1 MNAKQRVST
10 PETFEPAPAPFAAF
24 DGQPLIELTVGDIQ
38 YTLLGTAHVSKASV
52 DAVRHLLDCR
62 SFDMVAVELDEHR
75 HHSLMQPDDWRQVD
89 LFKIVK
95 EGKAGMLAAN
105 LALGAYQRR
114 LAEQFGVEPGAE
126 LKAACVEGGARSIPV
141 VLIDRDVGVTL
152 KRAYA
157 AVGFF
162 DKLSI
167 VGGLVASAISS
178 DEISEAD
185 VEKLKEGDI
194 LTNTFDEFARSSKAL
209 HHALIVERDRYMG
222 RRLKEAAR
230 PGTRVLAV
238 VGAGHLKGLAQVL
251 DGKDAG
257 DLQPL
262 AELRQ
267 LPPPGIWGTLF
278 GYAIIAILVGGF
290 AWGFSQGVDV
300 GRDLL
305 SFYVLATGGFAALG
319 ALLAGGHPLSILAAG
334 LSAPLTVL
342 HPALAAGMFSAGA
355 EVWIRK
361 PRVADF
367 EALRDDVKQWSGWW
381 RNRVA
386 RTLLVFFLTNAC
398 TGIGV
403 YLTGI
408 EFVRRLS

>member
-1 MNAKQRVST
+1 
-10 PETFEPAPAPFAAF
+10 
-24 DGQPLIELTVGDIQ
+24 
-38 YTLLGTAHVSKASV
+38 
-52 DAVRHLLDCR
+52 
-62 SFDMVAVELDEHR
+62 ELDEHR
-75 HHSLMQPDDWRQVD
+75 HHSLMRPDDWRNVD

-95 EGKAGMLAAN
+95 DGKAGMLAAN

-126 LKAACVEGGARSIPV
+126 LKAACVEAGARGVPV
-141 VLIDRDVGVTL
+141 ELIDRDVGVTL
-152 KRAYA
+152 KRSYA

-178 DEISEAD
+178 DKISEQD

-194 LTNTFDEFARSSKAL
+194 LTNTFDEFARQSQPL
-209 HHALIVERDRYMG
+209 HHALIVERDRYMAG
-222 RRLKEAAR
+222 RLRQANK
-230 PGTRVLAV
+230 PGQRVLAV
-238 VGAGHLKGLAQVL
+238 VGAGHLAGLARAL
-251 DGKDAG
+251 EGKDEG
-257 DLQPL
+257 DTDSLETL
-262 AELRQ
+262 AQ
-267 LPPPGIWGTLF
+267 LPPPGIWPKLI
-278 GYAIIAILVGGF
+278 GYAVVALLIGGF
-290 AWGFSQGVDV
+290 VWAFSQGVDV
-300 GRDLL
+300 GRDLV

-319 ALLAGGHPLSILAAG
+319 ALLAGGHILSILAAF

-367 EALRDDVKQWSGWW
+367 EALRDDLKQWSGWW
-381 RNRVA
+381 KNRVA

-408 EFVRRLS
+408 EFFRRLT

>member
-1 MNAKQRVST
+1 MIAEDVAAT
-10 PETFEPAPAPFAAF
+10 PAPTPYAAF
-24 DGQPLIELTVGDIQ
+24 DGQPLVETRVGDIE

-52 DAVRHLLDCR
+52 DAVRHLIATR
-62 SFDMVAVELDEHR
+62 PFDLIAVELDEHR
-75 HHSLMQPDDWRQVD
+75 YHSLMRPDDWSSVD

-95 EGKAGMLAAN
+95 DGKAGMLAAN

-126 LKAACVEGGARSIPV
+126 LKAACLEAQPKNIPV
-141 VLIDRDVGVTL
+141 ELIDRDVGVTL

-162 DKLSI
+162 DKMTI

-178 DEISEAD
+178 DEITEAD

-194 LTNTFDEFARSSKAL
+194 LTNTFDEFARQSKPL
-209 HHALIVERDRYMG
+209 HHALIVERDRYM
-222 RRLKEAAR
+222 AAR
-230 PGTRVLAV
+230 LRETSKPGQRVLAV
-238 VGAGHLKGLAQVL
+238 VGAGHLAGLARAL
-251 DGKDAG
+251 EGKDPG
-257 DLQPL
+257 DTESL
-262 AELRQ
+262 ETLRA
-267 LPPPGIWGTLF
+267 LPPPSIWPKLF
-278 GYAIIAILVGGF
+278 GYLVIALLIGGF
-290 AWGFSQGVDV
+290 VWAFNQGVDV
-300 GRDLL
+300 GRDLV
-305 SFYVLATGGFAALG
+305 SFYVFATGGFAALG
-319 ALLAGGHPLSILAAG
+319 ALIAGGHPLSIVAAF

-367 EALRDDVKQWSGWW
+367 EALRDDLKQWRGWW
-381 RNRVA
+381 KNRVA

-408 EFVRRLS
+408 EFFRRLS

>member
-1 MNAKQRVST
+1 MSAEATVDTS
-10 PETFEPAPAPFAAF
+10 PYAAF
-24 DGQPLIELTVGDIQ
+24 DGQPLIELQVGDIA

-52 DAVRHLLDCR
+52 DAVRHLIDTR
-62 SFDMVAVELDEHR
+62 AFDQVAVELDEHR

-89 LFKIVK
+89 LFRIVRD
-95 EGKAGMLAAN
+95 GKAGMLAAN

-126 LKAACVEGGARSIPV
+126 LKAACVEARARGIPV
-141 VLIDRDVGVTL
+141 SLIDRDVGLTL

-157 AVGFF
+157 AVGFL

-178 DEISEAD
+178 DEISEED
-185 VEKLKEGDI
+185 VEKLKQGDI
-194 LTNTFDEFARSSKAL
+194 LTNTFDEFARQSKPL
-209 HHALIVERDRYMG
+209 HHALIVERDRYMA
-222 RRLKEAAR
+222 RRLKDESQ
-230 PGTRVLAV
+230 PGARVLAV
-238 VGAGHLKGLAQVL
+238 VGAGHLKGLSQAL
-251 DGKDAG
+251 EGKDAG
-257 DLQPL
+257 DTQPL
-262 AELRQ
+262 EELRK
-267 LPPPGIWGTLF
+267 LPPPGIWGKVF
-278 GYAIIAILVGGF
+278 GYAIIALLVGGF
-290 AWGFSQGVDV
+290 AWGFSQGLDV

-319 ALLAGGHPLSILAAG
+319 ALLAGGHPLSIVAAF

>member
-1 MNAKQRVST
+1 MT
-10 PETFEPAPAPFAAF
+10 PETNAVADAPADYSAF
-24 DGQPLIELTVGDIQ
+24 DGQPLIEVRVGDID

-52 DAVRHLLDCR
+52 DAVRHLIGSRD
-62 SFDMVAVELDEHR
+62 FDLVTVELDEHR
-75 HHSLMQPDDWRQVD
+75 HHSLLKPDDWRSVD

-126 LKAACVEGGARSIPV
+126 LKAACLSAAEHGTPVE
-141 VLIDRDVGVTL
+141 LIDRDVGVTL

-162 DKLSI
+162 DKMSI

-178 DEISEAD
+178 DEITEAD
-185 VEKLKEGDI
+185 IEKLKEGDI
-194 LTNTFDEFARSSKAL
+194 LTNTFDEFARQSKPL
-209 HHALIVERDRYMG
+209 HHALIVERDRYMSA
-222 RRLKEAAR
+222 RLREVSR
-230 PGTRVLAV
+230 PGQKVLAV
-238 VGAGHLKGLAQVL
+238 VGAGHLAGLARAL
-251 DGKDAG
+251 EGKDAG
-257 DLQPL
+257 DTETLETL
-262 AELRQ
+262 KA
-267 LPPPGIWGTLF
+267 LPPPSIWPKLI
-278 GYAIIAILVGGF
+278 GYLVIAILVGGF
-290 AWGFSQGVDV
+290 IWAFSKGADV
-300 GRDLL
+300 GRDLV
-305 SFYVLATGGFAALG
+305 SYYVFATGGFAALG
-319 ALLAGGHPLSILAAG
+319 ALVAGGHPLSLLAAF

-342 HPALAAGMFSAGA
+342 HPALASGMFSAGA

-367 EALRDDVKQWSGWW
+367 EALRDDLKEWRGWW
-381 RNRVA
+381 KNRVA
-386 RTLLVFFLTNAC
+386 RTLLVFFLTNAF

-408 EFVRRLS
+408 ELFRRLS

>member
-1 MNAKQRVST
+1 MTA
-10 PETFEPAPAPFAAF
+10 ETATSPPYSAF
-24 DGQPLIELTVGDIQ
+24 DGQPLIECKVDDIE

-52 DAVRHLLDCR
+52 DAVRHLIATR
-62 SFDMVAVELDEHR
+62 PFDMVAVELDEHR
-75 HHSLMQPDDWRQVD
+75 HHSLMRPDDWRNVD

-95 EGKAGMLAAN
+95 DGKAGMLAAN

-126 LKAACVEGGARSIPV
+126 LKAACVEAGARGTPV
-141 VLIDRDVGVTL
+141 ELIDRDVGVTL
-152 KRAYA
+152 KRSYA
-157 AVGFF
+157 AVGFL

-178 DEISEAD
+178 DEISEQD

-194 LTNTFDEFARSSKAL
+194 LTNTFDEFARQSQPL
-209 HHALIVERDRYMG
+209 HHALIVERDRYMAG
-222 RRLKEAAR
+222 RLRQSSK
-230 PGTRVLAV
+230 PGQRVLAV
-238 VGAGHLKGLAQVL
+238 VGAGHLAGLARAL
-251 DGKDAG
+251 EGKDEG
-257 DLQPL
+257 DTESLEVL
-262 AELRQ
+262 AQ
-267 LPPPGIWGTLF
+267 LPPPGIWPKLI
-278 GYAIIAILVGGF
+278 GYAVIALLVGGF
-290 AWGFSQGVDV
+290 VWAFSQGVDV
-300 GRDLL
+300 GRDLV

-319 ALLAGGHPLSILAAG
+319 ALLAGGHILSILAAF

-367 EALRDDVKQWSGWW
+367 EALRDDLKQWSGWW
-381 RNRVA
+381 KNRVA

-408 EFVRRLS
+408 EFFRRLT

>member
-1 MNAKQRVST
+1 MNN
-10 PETFEPAPAPFAAF
+10 ELTFPDAEAPAPYSAF
-24 DGQPLIELTVGDIQ
+24 DGQPLIETRVGDIE

-52 DAVRHLLDCR
+52 DAVRHLIATR
-62 SFDMVAVELDEHR
+62 PFDLIAVELDEHR
-75 HHSLMQPDDWRQVD
+75 HHSLMRPDDWRSVD

-95 EGKAGMLAAN
+95 DGKAGMLAAN

-126 LKAACVEGGARSIPV
+126 LKAACLEAQARSTPV
-141 VLIDRDVGVTL
+141 ELIDRDVGVTL

-157 AVGFF
+157 AVGFV
-162 DKLSI
+162 DKFSI

-178 DEISEAD
+178 DEISEQD

-194 LTNTFDEFARSSKAL
+194 LTNTFDEFARQSKPL
-209 HHALIVERDRYMG
+209 HHALIVERDRYM
-222 RRLKEAAR
+222 AAR
-230 PGTRVLAV
+230 LRAATKPGQRVLAV
-238 VGAGHLKGLAQVL
+238 VGAGHLAGLARAL
-251 DGKDAG
+251 EGRDPG
-257 DLQPL
+257 DT
-262 AELRQ
+262 ESVEMLRA
-267 LPPPGIWGTLF
+267 LPPPSLWPKLI
-278 GYAIIAILVGGF
+278 GYAVIALLIGGF
-290 AWGFSQGVDV
+290 VWAFSQGVDV

-305 SFYVLATGGFAALG
+305 SFYVLATGGFAAIG
-319 ALLAGGHPLSILAAG
+319 ALIAGGHPLSIVAAF

-367 EALRDDVKQWSGWW
+367 EALRDDLKQWRGWW
-381 RNRVA
+381 KNRVA

-408 EFVRRLS
+408 EFFRRLT